1 MIKIEKNIPIPI
13 SSTKTKAKDIAES
26 MEIGDSVLVKYDL
39 ARMIITEINKSSST
53 KGKMNNLVRVWKV
66 KRDKNDT

>member
-1 MIKIEKNIPIPI
+1 MIKIEKNIPMP
-13 SSTKTKAKDIAES
+13 STKTKAKEITEN

-39 ARMIITEINKSSST
+39 ARMIITELNKSSLT
-53 KGKMNNLVRVWKV
+53 KCKMNNLVRVWKV

>member
-1 MIKIEKNIPIPI
+1 MIKIEKNIPIP
-13 SSTKTKAKDIAES
+13 STKTTHQEIAEN
-26 MEIGDSVLVKYDL
+26 MEVGESVLVKYDL
-39 ARMIITEINKSSST
+39 ARLIITELNKSSST

>member
-1 MIKIEKNIPIPI
+1 MIKIEKNIPMP
-13 SSTKTKAKDIAES
+13 STKTKAKEITEN

-39 ARMIITEINKSSST
+39 ARMIITELNKSSLT

>member
-1 MIKIEKNIPIPI
+1 MMIKIEKNIPMP
-13 SSTKTKAKDIAES
+13 STKTKAKEITEN

>member
-1 MIKIEKNIPIPI
+1 MMIKIEKNIPMP
-13 SSTKTKAKDIAES
+13 STKTKAKEITEN

-39 ARMIITEINKSSST
+39 ARMIITELNKSSLT